1 MPLKAQQETG
11 AGSLE
16 GAVYRRVFQFSE
28 LFHFIYSIYAAAALI
43 SMPLFGGA
51 LYLMGRMT
59 VHFSDRI
66 RPPRSEELSGT
77 EKITGSLVLVL
88 LSLLLLYILMLT
100 PGSYSLPHLWTMLLL
115 AAALT
120 LRNVITVRLLEKQ
133 LLEGSGNSRHFRTAL
148 LVQALLFLPVFV
160 LLVLFSDIRTVLALS
175 VGYAVGNIWEFH
187 ELWRDR
193 ERLRTWN
200 RADREELDALRSV
213 HSYRIFQNV
222 AVAVSFAIQVTT
234 TVMVAAFGITDR
246 EILYRLLTTFA
257 VSLICAEAVELLMKR
272 KKAREQDPITMMVT
286 GLGLWLYSLILFYR
300 NLPDPRL
307 PAVYLNIALCTAGS
321 TVCVRVLSYL
331 EGKMRNAAAFA
342 IGREA
347 VSAYDW
353 LLRSRMELSGFAGQ
367 TFSVALLAAIWIFG
381 GPGTAGAGTDR
392 LVRLRPLMLLP
403 AVIPVSAAL
412 LMALRFPITA
422 RHLQKLERYLRMIR
436 NGEENEAL
444 RRQLENVIVRKS
456 LRRYGIRILI
466 MVIRPWY
473 RHRLIGRERVDTG
486 DETPCVFVCNH
497 GELYGP
503 VVTALYMPF
512 HYRPWVTSEMA
523 DRRVI
528 SDYIYRNT
536 FSKVRWMPDG
546 FARVFCTGLAGPVV
560 AWIMR
565 SMDCIPVYHG
575 NTRQLMNTFRATVDA
590 MEAGD
595 NILVFPENSAT
606 SADGRFLR
614 EGVSEFFSGFAVIGQ
629 LYYKRTGKNCRFVPI
644 YADKQRRVI
653 SFGHEARYDGEAN
666 PAEEKTR
673 LSQVLRD
680 EMLRMH
686 EGKGD

>member
-1 MPLKAQQETG
+1 MPPKPQQEAASG
-11 AGSLE
+11 NLE
-16 GAVYRRVFQFSE
+16 GAVYRQVFQFSN
-28 LFHFIYSIYAAAALI
+28 LYHFIYAICAAAALI

-59 VHFSDRI
+59 AHFTDRI

-77 EKITGSLVLVL
+77 EKITGSLVLVF
-88 LSLLLLYILMLT
+88 LSLLLLYILMLA
-100 PGSYSLPHLWTMLLL
+100 PSPFSPPRLWTVLLL
-115 AAALT
+115 MAALS
-120 LRNVITVRLLEKQ
+120 LRNVITVRLQEKQ
-133 LLEGSGNSRHFRTAL
+133 LLEGKGNGRYFRAAL
-148 LVQALLFLPVFV
+148 LMQVLLFLPFFV
-160 LLVLFSDIRTVLALS
+160 MLVLFSDIRTALVLSA
-175 VGYAVGNIWEFH
+175 GYAAGNVWEFY

-222 AVAVSFAIQVTT
+222 FVAVSFAIQVTT
-234 TVMVAAFGITDR
+234 TVMVAAFGISDR
-246 EILYRLLTTFA
+246 EILYRLLTAFGVT
-257 VSLICAEAVELLMKR
+257 LICAETVDLLMKR

-300 NLPDPRL
+300 NLPNPRL
-307 PAVYLNIALCTAGS
+307 PEAYLNLALCTAGS
-321 TVCVRVLSYL
+321 TVCVRMLSYL
-331 EGKMRNAAAFA
+331 EGNMRKAAAFA

-353 LLRSRMELSGFAGQ
+353 LLRSRMELSAFAGQ
-367 TFSVALLAAIWIFG
+367 TFSVALLAAVWIFG
-381 GPGTAGAGTDR
+381 GPGAGGDR

-403 AVIPVSAAL
+403 AAIPVSAAL
-412 LMALRFPITA
+412 LMALRFPITS
-422 RHLQKLERYLRMIR
+422 RHLRKLERYLRMMR

-444 RRQLENVIVRKS
+444 RRQLENVIVQKS

-466 MVIRPWY
+466 MVLRPWY
-473 RHRLIGRERVDTG
+473 RHRLIGRENVDTG

-503 VVTALYMPF
+503 FVTALYMPF
-512 HYRPWVTSEMA
+512 HFRPWVTSEMA

-528 SDYIYRNT
+528 SDYIYANT
-536 FSKVRWMPDG
+536 FSKVRWLPNG
-546 FARVFCTGLAGPVV
+546 CARIFCSGLAGPVL

-575 NTRQLMNTFRATVDA
+575 NTRQLMNTFRSTVEA

-606 SADGRFLR
+606 NADGRFLR

-653 SFGHEARYDGEAN
+653 SFGHEARYNGEAN
-666 PAEEKTR
+666 PAEEKER

-686 EGKGD
+686 ESPGV